1 MQCIQSTVWT
11 RGTHTAEP
19 AEPRCWLEYID
30 TYSASSWRYLSE
42 VSWPS
47 WTGRVPLSLPMCRR
61 SSSATS
67 CVVLLHLCR
76 WERAGQTCARALY
89 RLAWRRRG
97 YLTNSLLQQSI
108 EGSGHCHPT
117 SYPTNRPFTSFVQS
131 FPFSALCTA
140 ARTPLQSRV
149 GVGASAR
156 CALAGAA
163 NGDAAATTAGLPDA
177 AASSTTSI
185 STRGA
190 TGTTGRP
197 PNLRFTQGDA
207 RGGLKILM
215 RSAPAGPKICTG
227 AAARP

>member
-1 MQCIQSTVWT
+1 MVLCSAFRAPCGHEVRIQPNQRS
-11 RGTHTAEP
+11 RE
-19 AEPRCWLEYID
+19 CWLEYID
-30 TYSASSWRYLSE
+30 TYSASSWRYSSE

-149 GVGASAR
+149 GASAR

-185 STRGA
+185 STRG
-190 TGTTGRP
+190 
-197 PNLRFTQGDA
+197 D
-207 RGGLKILM
+207 GLVLF
-215 RSAPAGPKICTG
+215 GV
-227 AAARP
+227 

>member
-1 MQCIQSTVWT
+1 MVLCSAFRAPCGHEVRIQPNQRS
-11 RGTHTAEP
+11 RE
-19 AEPRCWLEYID
+19 CWLEYID
-30 TYSASSWRYLSE
+30 TYSASSWRYSSE

-149 GVGASAR
+149 GASAR

-163 NGDAAATTAGLPDA
+163 NGDAVATTAGLPDA

-185 STRGA
+185 FDQTPRPTGPRGRVR
-190 TGTTGRP
+190 TFCKGRC
-197 PNLRFTQGDA
+197 F
-207 RGGLKILM
+207 
-215 RSAPAGPKICTG
+215 SFF
-227 AAARP
+227 